1 MEKKYLKHLLQK
13 NFEKKNFKSYFN
25 IKSTKK
31 KPYLHY
37 DIFYIYCCM
46 NDVCK
51 ALN

>member
-1 MEKKYLKHLLQK
+1 MKMRKKYSKHLLQ
-13 NFEKKNFKSYFN
+13 NFEKKILKVILTLKAKN
-25 IKSTKK
+25 